1 MRDIRSTHETRR
13 VKLPMRATQRPRWLL
28 ALAAA
33 VLVATASTLAAQS
46 ATGASTT
53 TLRLWMA
60 SGTPEET
67 GVATLVKKFEA
78 THPGVKVEITYKAFA
93 DYTKILPLKL
103 ASSTAPDVVQGNQ
116 GYSLDSTLVKRKLI
130 IPLDTYANKF
140 GWIKLYGQATL
151 SQYRLRSDGKWDGKS
166 QLYGVGHHAD
176 FVGVFYNKAKLAK
189 LGFKSPP
196 KTMAQFEAV
205 LAKAAAGGEAG
216 YLFGNQD
223 GISGTWTLGSMMGYY
238 GKAATVRNWLYG
250 QPGSTF
256 ANAANAAATNKL
268 RSWVTKGYVTED
280 FNGVAYPD
288 SITAFSK
295 GEGVFLVTGSWVAA
309 GVQKALG
316 TKVGFMNLPPGPSGK
331 YQGIGANSLP
341 WHVSSKSKDPDLAA
355 ELVDTLVNKA
365 AGPVLLKHGRIPSFA
380 TPISAT
386 KDRLLRE
393 IVVAWEQMRKDGGQL
408 LFIDWST
415 PTMLTALE
423 GGIQEV
429 LAGKTTTTAFLA
441 KIQKNWVDFQ
451 KSQPK

>member
-1 MRDIRSTHETRR
+1 
-13 VKLPMRATQRPRWLL
+13 MRATRRRWWLV
-28 ALAAA
+28 ALAATSLA
-33 VLVATASTLAAQS
+33 AATGALVAQS
-46 ATGASTT
+46 ATGQSTT
-53 TLRLWMA
+53 TLKLWMA

-67 GVATLVKKFEA
+67 GVATLAKKFEK

-93 DYTKILPLKL
+93 DYTRILPLKL
-103 ASSTAPDVVQGNQ
+103 ASSTAPDVAQGNQ

-130 IPLDTYANKF
+130 IPLDKYARKY

-151 SQYRLRSDGKWDGKS
+151 SQYRLRADGKWDGTS
-166 QLYGVGHHAD
+166 QLYGIGHHAD
-176 FVGVFYNKAKLAK
+176 FVGVFYNKAKVKKYGLS
-189 LGFKSPP
+189 GPP
-196 KTMAQFEAV
+196 KTMAQFESV
-205 LAKAAAGGEAG
+205 LAKAAAAGEAG

-250 QPGSTF
+250 KAGSTF
-256 ANAANAAATNKL
+256 ATAANATATNKL

-280 FNGVAYPD
+280 FNSVPYPD

-309 GVQKALG
+309 GVEKGLG
-316 TKVGFMNLPPGPSGK
+316 KNVGFMNLPPGPSGD

-341 WHVSSKSKDPDLAA
+341 WHVSTRSKNADLAA

-365 AGPVLLKHGRIPSFA
+365 AGPVLLKHGRIPSFD

-386 KDRLLRE
+386 KSALLRQ
-393 IVVAWEQMRKDGGQL
+393 IVVAWGQMRKDGGQL
-408 LFIDWST
+408 LFIDWAT
-415 PTMLTALE
+415 PTMLTELE

-429 LAGKTTTTAFLA
+429 LAGKTSTKDFLA
-441 KIQKNWVDFQ
+441 KIQKNWVAFQ
-451 KSQPK
+451 KTQPK